1 MALDPHV
8 QKIIQWR
15 ESFITLPDTHFF
27 EIIRMYLGEIKSP
40 FNKQKLV
47 EELGSFLRKEENRS
61 LIVSLLSENDVE
73 ILAAIRAIT
82 DCTQEKLA
90 SFFNGS
96 FSFTQLYERLLNFEE
111 RLLIYRYIDKRTNRQ
126 IIDINPMLDETLS
139 PYISIEKILYP
150 SPVEKVNFNVNT
162 ALSPEL
168 IASYISFVGKNKDL
182 CKQDGTLKK
191 RTIAEAQ
198 KYFGERTELL
208 QSLTTAFINLSLFSE
223 TSDGFEINQSRL
235 KAFAQLDDIKQYA
248 FLCVASFGHFSRQ
261 TLVRRAKLLIDTA
274 FGTGDAGFD
283 RKVIVRNALLIS
295 EKADTAP
302 GIAAIG
308 GGGRFAALMAKAAA
322 ANGNMSESGENSEN
336 SRGEDGS
343 SVMDQMFETA
353 VLMGFFDKKGRTESN
368 ENVYVTGYFLKN
380 RAVQNPNSAGGCK
393 VLSIDAA
400 FNVTLMPGLKLKD
413 LMSLVSMMELKQF
426 DTAAVFEIN
435 KKSVMRAFDAGF
447 TKEKILTLLQDYSAY
462 QLPQNLVV
470 SINDWDSTYSSAN
483 LYRGFVLQVGEDN
496 SRIVE
501 NNKAIAPHIVKTLA
515 PGIFILDCIDDEEM
529 KVVLESSG
537 LDFIGKIKDC
547 ARKTESALFPDFT
560 YSADSPQIAP
570 VSENGLNNS
579 QETVKAVL
587 STEKA
592 RNDHFEKLRAHLE
605 SMTMGAEQKDGLLL
619 RIKRKIILNET
630 QLKPETVHFE
640 RLEAG
645 GMDFNGKVHIIESA
659 IKNKDMI
666 EMEYADLR
674 LNEGKPLQI
683 IGQPV
688 NLEKHDY
695 DTIMRMVVE
704 PEGIEQNFSVSRAS
718 YVKRVR
724 GSVLK

>member
-1 MALDPHV
+1 MTLDSHV

-15 ESFITLPDTHFF
+15 ESFITLPDSHFF

-47 EELGSFLRKEENRS
+47 EELGSFLRKEDNRR
-61 LIVSLLSENDVE
+61 LIISLLSENDVE
-73 ILAAIRAIT
+73 ILAAISAIT

-96 FSFTQLYERLLNFEE
+96 FTFTQLYERLLNFEE
-111 RLLIYRYIDKRTNRQ
+111 RLLIYRYVDKSTSRQ
-126 IIDINPMLDETLS
+126 IIDINPMLEETLS
-139 PYISIEKILYP
+139 PYISIDKVLYP
-150 SPVEKVNFNVNT
+150 SPVAKVNFDVNT

-168 IASYISFVGKNKDL
+168 IASYISFTGKNKDL

-191 RTIAEAQ
+191 RAAAEAK
-198 KYFGERTELL
+198 KYFGERAELL
-208 QSLTTAFINLSLFSE
+208 QSLTTAFINLSLFTE
-223 TSDGFEINQSRL
+223 TPEGFEINQSRL
-235 KAFAQLDDIKQYA
+235 NAFAQLDDVKQYA

-274 FGTGDAGFD
+274 FSTGDAGFD

-295 EKADTAP
+295 EKKDSAP
-302 GIAAIG
+302 GLSAIG
-308 GGGRFAALMAKAAA
+308 GGGRFAQMMARASAAENN
-322 ANGNMSESGENSEN
+322 NGDSGEKD
-336 SRGEDGS
+336 SRGEDGA

-353 VLMGFFDKKGRTESN
+353 VMMGFFDKKGRTESN

-380 RAVQNPNSAGGCK
+380 RAVQNPNSAGGSK
-393 VLSIDAA
+393 VLSVDAA
-400 FNVTLMPGLKLKD
+400 FNVTLLPGLKLRE
-413 LMSLVSMMELKQF
+413 LMSLVAMMDLKQF

-447 TKEKILTLLQDYSAY
+447 TKEKILDLLQEYSAY
-462 QLPQNLVV
+462 ELPQNLVV
-470 SINDWDSTYSSAN
+470 SVNDWSLTYNSAN
-483 LYRGFVLQVGEDN
+483 LYKGFVLQVSGEN

-501 NNKAIAPHIVKTLA
+501 NNRAIAPHIVKTLA
-515 PGIFILDCIDDEEM
+515 PGIYILDCIDDQEM
-529 KVVLESSG
+529 KTILESSG

-547 ARKTESALFPDFT
+547 SRRTESAMFPDFAYQIENT
-560 YSADSPQIAP
+560 AAASAADSDRNLAAG
-570 VSENGLNNS
+570 S
-579 QETVKAVL
+579 L
-587 STEKA
+587 STDQE
-592 RNDHFEKLRAHLE
+592 RNDHFEKMRAVLE

-659 IKNKDMI
+659 IKNRDMI

-674 LNEGKPLQI
+674 MNEGKPLQI
-683 IGQPV
+683 IGQP
-688 NLEKHDY
+688 LSIEKHEY
-695 DTIMRMVVE
+695 DTIMRMIIE
-704 PEGIEQNFSVSRAS
+704 PEQIEENFSVSRAS
-718 YVKRVR
+718 FVKRVR